1 MKSQVKHIRLYGAGG
16 HSGVIKDVAQLL
28 GHQIVEVFDDYP
40 SNYVYW
46 SSDTVKIGHTSAND
60 FPHEGPPFIIG
71 IGDNKTSAELSHKI
85 KTVFKLLIHPSA
97 VISKE
102 SSIGDGTVIYAGVV
116 IQPNTT
122 IGKHVIV
129 NTSASIDHDNYIA
142 DFVHVAPKA
151 TLTGHVQVGEGSF
164 IGAGA
169 VVIPKIKIGRW
180 CTIGAG
186 SVVIKDIPDNA
197 VVVGNPAKVIRYQ
210 NFNESNGK

>member
-1 MKSQVKHIRLYGAGG
+1 VKSQVKHIRLYGAGG

-28 GHQIVEVFDDYP
+28 GYNIVDVFDDHP
-40 SNYVYW
+40 SDSVHW
-46 SSDTVKIGHTSAND
+46 DSDAVKIGLTSSND
-60 FPHEGPPFIIG
+60 FPHEGPPFIIA
-71 IGDNKTSAELSHKI
+71 IGDNKTRAELSHKI
-85 KTVFKLLIHPSA
+85 KAIFKTLIHPSA

-102 SSIGDGTVIYAGVV
+102 SSIGDGTVVYAGVV

-151 TLTGHVQVGEGSF
+151 ALTGHVEVGEGSF

-169 VVIPKIKIGRW
+169 VVIPKIKIGKW

-197 VVVGNPAKVIRYQ
+197 VVVGNPAKIIRYQ
-210 NFNESNGK
+210 NLNESNGK